1 MRACT
6 VRRLILLGVTVSALT
21 SWGCR
26 SSPTRSQAVH
36 RQAAPTV
43 AKPPAAKIPFEAN
56 DTATDENHTATSALS
71 QSARTH
77 SASPKIVQ
85 ASRQS
90 EAPAARRDADAPKQP
105 LFEIPRELPGADAAP
120 LNLPPIDPNESAESR
135 AAKINRLYR
144 PLSSVRPAET
154 LADQTE
160 WNLAALQTLAWER
173 NPAVQAA
180 ESRWEAARGAM
191 IQAGLHPN
199 PLVAYEADTV
209 RTLGTRGYQG
219 VQVTQQVVTGGK
231 LGLAQSA
238 AAMDFHNAGLDVQK
252 VRADVATKVRD
263 AYYDYLIAQERL
275 RLQRALARFTDNIYR
290 AHIEQA
296 KGGQAAPFEPLQL
309 RIFGV
314 QARNAVMTAEND
326 ATAAWRRLASGLG
339 DSERPTLRVVG
350 DVTRS
355 PSALNFEQARAFV
368 LQYHTDLRSAQN
380 LISQARLQTELEL
393 KKPRCPDLFVY
404 SAIQHDYTG
413 MPFNT
418 TYNVQVGA
426 PLPLFDRN
434 QGNILRAQSTI
445 AANDR
450 AFATRQTELTARLAD
465 AISRYQTARQLSE
478 SYRDEVLPDQVRVY
492 RGVYARYQQDR
503 EAVTFTDVVVAQQ
516 SLSTAVSNYTDALSN
531 LWQAYVDLAGL
542 LQLEDASQL
551 EQICGAADDPADA
564 VPPAP

>member
-1 MRACT
+1 MRACA
-6 VRRLILLGVTVSALT
+6 VRRLISVGVAVTTLT

-26 SSPTRSQAVH
+26 TAPTRSQAVH
-36 RQAAPTV
+36 RPTPPIVTKSQV
-43 AKPPAAKIPFEAN
+43 ADIPLE
-56 DTATDENHTATSALS
+56 TADDATSPLS
-71 QSARTH
+71 PSACKRAASPTIVPASTQSDA
-77 SASPKIVQ
+77 SAS
-85 ASRQS
+85 
-90 EAPAARRDADAPKQP
+90 RRNGNSPKQP

-120 LNLPPIDPNESAESR
+120 LNLPPMDPNESAEER
-135 AAKINRLYR
+135 AEKINKLYR
-144 PLSSVRPAET
+144 PLSSVPHGET

-160 WNLAALQTLAWER
+160 WGLAALQAFAWEW
-173 NPAVQAA
+173 NAAVQASEA
-180 ESRWEAARGAM
+180 RWEAARGAM

-199 PLVAYEADTV
+199 PTVGYEADTV
-209 RTLGTRGYQG
+209 RTLATKGYQG
-219 VQVTQQVVTGGK
+219 VFVTQQVVTGGK
-231 LGLAQSA
+231 LALAQSA
-238 AAMDFHNAGLDVQK
+238 ASMDYHNAGLDVQK

-326 ATAAWRRLASGLG
+326 STAAWRRLSAALG
-339 DSERPTLRVVG
+339 DSELPTLRVVG

-355 PSALNFEQARAFV
+355 PSALNFEQARTFV

-380 LISQARLQTELEL
+380 SISQARFQTELEC
-393 KKPRCPDLFVY
+393 KKPRCPDVSVY
-404 SAIQHDYTG
+404 SAVQHDYTG
-413 MPFNT
+413 IPFNT
-418 TYNVQVGA
+418 TYNLQVGV

-434 QGNILRAQSTI
+434 QGNILQAQSTI

-450 AFATRQTELTARLAD
+450 AFAARQNELSAQLAD
-465 AISRYQTARQLSE
+465 AISRYQTARGLAE
-478 SYRDEVLPDQVRVY
+478 TYHNEVLPDQVRVY

-503 EAVTFTDVVVAQQ
+503 ESVTFTDIVVAQQ
-516 SLSTAVSNYTDALSN
+516 SLSAGVSSYTDALTA
-531 LWQAYVDLAGL
+531 LWQAYVDLASL

-551 EQICGAADDPADA
+551 EQICGDSAK
-564 VPPAP
+564 